1 MHGRRLRFARR
12 LIHDR
17 LHEGSRKLAEKQ
29 FNRCISVHDGHGL
42 AGRYQQNLI
51 GRFPKPPH
59 DMIQSAAG
67 IQNHP
72 IGVPAKLIQLP

>member
-1 MHGRRLRFARR
+1 MHRRRFGFARR

-17 LHEGSRKLAEKQ
+17 LHEGSRQFAEKQ
-29 FNRCISVHDGHGL
+29 FDRRIGVHDGHGL
-42 AGRYQQNLI
+42 AGRYQQHLI

-72 IGVPAKLIQLP
+72 IGMPAKLIQLP